1 MTRSVGQTLAGVLAA
16 CALVGAASLPAR
28 ALDPAKL
35 VTQYALDRWT
45 TEKGLPQNVVQ
56 ALVQTR
62 DGYLWLGCQEG
73 LVRYDGARFVVFD
86 RRTTPG
92 LPDHSIWSLFEA
104 RDGTLWIGT
113 AGGLVAHRDGRF
125 RAVAPSAGVVTAI
138 AQDHAGTLWF
148 GGTSGLKRLV
158 PGRDPSS
165 FGAADGLPSDTITA
179 LHVDRAGAVWAGTTG
194 GLVRW
199 DGTAFRVLPAVAKYG
214 RFVVRAVT
222 EDRAGQLWV
231 GTQSG
236 LLQLTG
242 ERAAWYTTA
251 DGLPSNSV
259 WAVREDRDLN
269 LWIGT
274 DGGGIA
280 RLRQRRFEPLP
291 EGPNG
296 DTAFVRALLEDREG
310 NLWIGTYSGGLA
322 RLRDGLFSAWS
333 VSEGLSNAFVRSVAE
348 GRDGAVW
355 AGTYGGGVSR
365 ILNGRVTQYHVKDGL
380 PSENVLAV
388 RPDRRGRVW
397 IGTDAGLARLD
408 PDGRIATLG
417 AAQGLAREPIRML
430 FEDGRGVIWAGSEG
444 GGLNRIEGEHVSV
457 LTTRDGLASDVVRG
471 GMLETPDGAL
481 WIGTDGGLSVY
492 VNGTFRNYTSKD
504 GLPRDAILALH
515 RDAEGTIWIGS
526 IGGGLVRFRG
536 GKFRAFG
543 PNEGL
548 YDELILSILEDG
560 DGQLWMS
567 CNRGVFCAKKSDIE
581 DFDAGRIASIPTR
594 AYGRNDGMRDPECNG
609 GTAPAAFRSAETGR
623 LWFAGAG
630 AISVDPR
637 AMHEAGPEPP
647 VLVERVL
654 VDHSE
659 FGVQEPIAAPPG
671 QGDLEIQYT
680 APSFADAERITFRY
694 MLEGYDAA
702 WVDAG
707 TRRTAFYTNLPP
719 RSFRFRVQAL
729 TGPGRWTEAAAAV
742 PLTLRPHVHQTWW
755 FYALCALSLVLAT
768 AGLVRWGVRR
778 HARRERE
785 LVELVAARTKE
796 LVAAKEAAE
805 AANRAKGEFVANMSH
820 EIRTPMNGIIG
831 MTDLALGTRVSPE
844 QRDYLEMVKASATSL
859 LTLINDILDFSK
871 IDAGK
876 MQLDPVEFD
885 LRAFLDDTLRPFAL
899 RARQKDLELYCEI
912 ASGTPR
918 RIVTDVVRLRQ
929 IVVNLTGNAFKFTE
943 RGRVSVRISA
953 DLDGTL
959 DTGVPGQS
967 FTLHVAVSDTGI
979 GIPSDKLGRIFDAFT
994 QADGSMTR
1002 RYGGTGLGLSI
1013 SRGLAE
1019 MMGGRMWVES
1029 ALGMGSTFHVSCRVA
1044 AAEQALTVDET
1055 VPFEIRAVAGEDAG
1069 ADATGPTGPQRAVP
1083 VSRALHVLVAEDH
1096 PINQKMML
1104 RMLEKRGYTTVL
1116 AGNGRE
1122 ALEAFER
1129 GTFDVILM
1137 DVQMPVMTGFEAVA
1151 AIRALEARRGG
1162 RTPIIALTAHAMKGD
1177 RERCLEAGMDE
1188 YVSKPIDA
1196 QLLFEAI
1203 ESLVGAAR

>member
-1 MTRSVGQTLAGVLAA
+1 MRGPRWASVLAA
-16 CALVGAASLPAR
+16 CALVAAASLPAR

-45 TEKGLPQNVVQ
+45 TEKGLPQNLVQ
-56 ALVQTR
+56 ALAQTR

-86 RRTTPG
+86 RRTTPE

-113 AGGLVAHRDGRF
+113 AAGLVAHRDGRF
-125 RAVAPSAGVVTAI
+125 HAAAPVAGVVTAI
-138 AQDHAGTLWF
+138 AQDREGAIWF

-158 PGRDPSS
+158 EGSDATS
-165 FGAADGLPSDTITA
+165 FTATHGLPSETITA
-179 LHVDRAGAVWAGTTG
+179 LLVDRAGTLWAGTTG
-194 GLVRW
+194 GLARW
-199 DGTAFRVLPAVAKYG
+199 DGTAFRVPSAVARYG
-214 RFVVRAVT
+214 RFVVRALA

-236 LLQLTG
+236 LLQLAG

-274 DGGGIA
+274 DGGGVT
-280 RLRQRRFEPLP
+280 RLRQRRFETLP
-291 EGPNG
+291 EGTG
-296 DTAFVRALLEDREG
+296 RETAFVRALLEDREG
-310 NLWIGTYSGGLA
+310 NLWIGTYSSGLA
-322 RLRDGLFSAWS
+322 RLRDGVFSAWS
-333 VSEGLSNAFVRSVAE
+333 VAEGLSNSFVRSVAE
-348 GRDGAVW
+348 GPDGAVW

-365 ILNGRVTQYHVKDGL
+365 ILDGRVTQYHVKDGL

-408 PDGRIATLG
+408 ADGRVVTLG

-430 FEDGRGVIWAGSEG
+430 FEDSHGVLWAGSEG
-444 GGLNRIEGEHVSV
+444 GGLSRIEGDRITV
-457 LTTRDGLASDVVRG
+457 LTTKDGLASDVVRG

-492 VNGTFRNYTSKD
+492 ANGRFRNFTSKD
-504 GLPRDAILALH
+504 GLPRDTILALH
-515 RDAEGTIWIGS
+515 RDAEGTLWIGS

-543 PNEGL
+543 PHEGL
-548 YDELILSILEDG
+548 YDELIFSILED
-560 DGQLWMS
+560 DAGQLWMS
-567 CNRGVFCAKKSDIE
+567 CNRGVFCARKSDIE
-581 DFDAGRIASIPTR
+581 DFDAGRIAAIPTR
-594 AYGRNDGMRDPECNG
+594 AYGRNDGLKDPECNG
-609 GTAPAAFRSAETGR
+609 GTAPAAFRSASTGR

-637 AMHEAGPEPP
+637 AVRAVGPEPP

-654 VDHSE
+654 VDRSE
-659 FGVQEPIAAPPG
+659 FDVHAPIAAPPG

-680 APSFADAERITFRY
+680 APTFSDAERITFRY
-694 MLEGYDAA
+694 MLEGYDEH
-702 WVDAG
+702 WIDAG

-719 RSFRFRVQAL
+719 RSFRFRVQAA

-755 FYALCALSLVLAT
+755 FYALCALSLILAA

-831 MTDLALGTRVSPE
+831 MTDLALGTRVTPE

-859 LTLINDILDFSK
+859 LSLINDILDFSK

-876 MQLDPVEFD
+876 MQFDPVEFD
-885 LRAFLDDTLRPFAL
+885 VRAFLDDTLRPFAL
-899 RARQKDLELYCEI
+899 RARQKNIDLHCAI

-929 IVVNLTGNAFKFTE
+929 IVVNLAGNAFKFTE
-943 RGRVSVRISA
+943 RGRVTVRFSA
-953 DLDGTL
+953 DLDGAV
-959 DTGVPGQS
+959 DTGVPGQT

-979 GIPSDKLGRIFDAFT
+979 GIPPEKLGRIFDAFT

-1029 ALGMGSTFHVSCRVA
+1029 VLGMGSTFHVSCRVA
-1044 AAEQALTVDET
+1044 AAEQSLTVEET
-1055 VPFEIRAVAGEDAG
+1055 LPFEVRALAGETTG
-1069 ADATGPTGPQRAVP
+1069 PDATGPTGPQRGLP
-1083 VSRALHVLVAEDH
+1083 SGRALHVLVAEDH

-1104 RMLEKRGYTTVL
+1104 RLLEKRGYTTVL
-1116 AGNGRE
+1116 AANGRE
-1122 ALEAFER
+1122 ALEAYER
-1129 GTFDVILM
+1129 EPFDVILM

-1151 AIRALEARRGG
+1151 AIRALERRRGG
-1162 RTPIIALTAHAMKGD
+1162 RTPIVALTAHAMKGD

-1188 YVSKPIDA
+1188 YVSKPIDSER
-1196 QLLFEAI
+1196 LFEAI
-1203 ESLVGAAR
+1203 ESLVGAVR